1 MEVVERSLDKCN
13 VIYRPHPIFSG
24 RDCQYLFTNDGDT
37 VRELL
42 IKAGIDQ
49 KQPIVISLDDRL
61 LKVSE
66 WDVVCP
72 RAGQIINV
80 KATVTGG
87 GGGGGSNP
95 LQTVAMIA
103 LVVAVVA
110 LQQYYLL
117 PALGAMG
124 SAAAGMA
131 IMMAGSMLINA
142 VFASNPPNSSMGA
155 ISGQYSQASPTYSL
169 SGGSNRMRPYESM
182 PVIFGQIQFFP
193 DLAARPYTEY
203 QGSDQYLYQIF
214 HFGLS
219 DADFSD
225 FRIGT
230 TSLSDY
236 TDVVWRL
243 PDSSGTIPNFPGNV
257 DSIQGVELTNSLG
270 WVTRTT
276 SQNTYRVGLDIESVL
291 YYANDRGGMDAT
303 SVGIRVQIKKTS
315 ESIWQDVA
323 LSCSASGVSVNGSG
337 FTLSGNSQTPIR
349 ATLFINVEKGEY
361 DVRLIR
367 DTADSSDARLQ
378 NKTSWGALR
387 SYQADESA
395 YEGQHRRGLIIKA
408 SSQLNGAI
416 QQLSCKATSK
426 ATYWNGSSWV
436 TGATRNPS
444 HWFMDFAIGKRN
456 ANGKLLYG
464 VGRSYNSL
472 DLDGLHSWAQFCDR
486 EGLTFDAVLDGSQTV
501 HDFLDTIARCGFGSK
516 TMATGKLGV
525 VWDDRNPPISAA
537 YGMSNILAGSFEV
550 TYATENLAEEI
561 IVRYSNPDK
570 DFIQDEVRVIVP
582 GIENPVRSSSVDLY
596 GCANKAMAG
605 KFANYLAGQQK
616 YRTRRIK
623 WDCDFEGFASQRGDC
638 VILSHDL
645 TQWGY
650 SGRVVGFAQEDGY
663 FAENYVEAGYSESIS
678 RNKIQLDRSVPRSGD
693 VEYMMLKRP
702 DGSMTTYK
710 VDLALKESDILTLED
725 DIVFQEDALPM
736 DHIWFFSPLP
746 TPGKKVKILSVQPS
760 SESRVTLIATDEYEE
775 FYQAW
780 DGKFIEP
787 SQSTLL
793 LNSRPMIKKV
803 TFSEYAYLGQDG
815 SVRSSIT
822 ITFRATNFERA
833 NIKWRV
839 GQDQW
844 TAITVYS
851 SEFKID
857 TDRTGTLEVTLLP
870 INGLNFGDSVQA
882 SAYVF
887 GSQSTQLLANITSI
901 IPLYNNV
908 NGGQIVLNWSPVND
922 FRKQNLLYEVR
933 LGETWETAKP
943 IGRTPLTQYTT
954 IGDGVYW
961 VSPVYVA
968 SGTTIYSSAPASISI
983 IGSTLQNNVIASFD
997 ESLTWSGDLGGSAKI
1012 VSNLLMLESSSGVVT
1027 GNSGSYT
1034 MSGNHV
1040 IDVGSVSACN
1050 VMFTVYGGAQQ
1061 VGDNVLALADIFPI
1075 PDLLHTDLGAFVTIQ
1090 PQIALGN
1097 DQGVFGQW
1105 QDFLAGVY
1113 NARYFKGR
1121 VLISTLNPSVTPVVA
1136 DCVFSVDVPD
1146 RVETGQITS
1155 SGSGV
1160 TNVTYAKRF
1169 NGGATGLSVPAVQL
1183 TIVNAVVGDDVILSN
1198 ESLIGFSVQVKNNG
1212 SVVSRK
1218 LNWLSQGY

>member
-1 MEVVERSLDKCN
+1 MEVVERSPDKCS
-13 VIYRPHPIFSG
+13 VIYRPHPIFTG
-24 RDCQYLFTNDGDT
+24 RDCQFLLVVEGDT
-37 VRELL
+37 VRDILV
-42 IKAGIDQ
+42 KAGVDQ

-66 WDVVCP
+66 WDVICP

-80 KATVTGG
+80 KATVAGG

-95 LQTVAMIA
+95 LQAVAMVA
-103 LVVAVVA
+103 LVIAAVA
-110 LQQYYLL
+110 LAAPTGGASLYL
-117 PALGAMG
+117 AGAMG
-124 SAAAGMA
+124 ISATTASAMVMAG

-142 VFASNPPNSSMGA
+142 VFAANPPSASMGA
-155 ISGQYSQASPTYSL
+155 ISGQYSQGSPTYSL

-219 DADFSD
+219 DAEYSD

-230 TSLSDY
+230 TSLNDY
-236 TDVVWRL
+236 TDVTWKL
-243 PDSSGTIPNFPGNV
+243 PDSSGRIPNFPGNV
-257 DSIQGVELTNSLG
+257 DSIQGVELTHALG
-270 WVTRTT
+270 WATRTT
-276 SQNTYRVGLDIESVL
+276 SQNTYRIGIDIESVL
-291 YYANDRGGMDAT
+291 YYANNSGGLDAT

-315 ESIWQDVA
+315 ESAWNDPAI
-323 LSCSASGVSVNGSG
+323 SCAASGVSVSGGSV
-337 FTLSGNSQTPIR
+337 TLTGSSQTPIR
-349 ATLFINVEKGEY
+349 ATLFIDVPSGEY

-367 DTADSSDARLQ
+367 DSSDSSDARLQ
-378 NKTSWGALR
+378 NKTSWGTLR
-387 SYQADESA
+387 SYQADDSI

-408 SSQLNGAI
+408 SSQLNGAV
-416 QQLSCKATSK
+416 QQLSCKATAK

-436 TGATRNPS
+436 TGATRNPA
-444 HWFMDFAIGKRN
+444 HWFMDFAVGKRKG
-456 ANGKLLYG
+456 NGKLLYG
-464 VGRSYNSL
+464 AGRSPNSL
-472 DLDGLHSWAQFCDR
+472 DLEGLHSWAQFCDR
-486 EGLTFDAVLDGSQTV
+486 EGLTFDAVLDGNQTV

-516 TMATGKLGV
+516 TLATGKLGV
-525 VWDDRNPPISAA
+525 VWDERSPPVTAA

-550 TYATENLAEEI
+550 TYLTENLAEEL

-570 DFIQDEVRVIVP
+570 DFLQDEVRVIVP
-582 GIENPVRSSSVDLY
+582 GVENPTRTSSVDLY
-596 GCANKAMAG
+596 GCANKSMAG
-605 KFANYLAGQQK
+605 KFANYLAAQQK

-623 WDCDFEGFASQRGDC
+623 WDCDFEGFVSQRGDC

-650 SGRVVGFAQEDGY
+650 SGRVVSHSGKMI
-663 FAENYVEAGYSESIS
+663 V
-678 RNKIQLDRSVPRSGD
+678 LDRSVPRSGD
-693 VEYMMLKRP
+693 FEYMMLKRP
-702 DGSMTTYK
+702 DGSMTTYR
-710 VDLALKESDILTLED
+710 VMIGFEESDTLTLD
-725 DIVFQEDALPM
+725 ADPVFQDDVLPM
-736 DHIWFFSPLP
+736 DHMWFFSPLA

-760 SESRVTLIATDEYEE
+760 SESRITLIATDEYEE
-775 FYQAW
+775 FYRAW
-780 DGKFIEP
+780 DGAYIEP
-787 SQSTLL
+787 RQNMLL
-793 LNSRPMIKKV
+793 LNSKPTIKNV
-803 TFSEYAYLGQDG
+803 VFSEYAYLGQDG
-815 SVRSSIT
+815 AVRSSIAV
-822 ITFRATNFERA
+822 TFKAANFERA

-844 TAITVYS
+844 TAVTVYS

-857 TDRTGTLEVTLLP
+857 TDRTGTLELTLLP
-870 INGLNFGDSVQA
+870 INGLNFGDPVQA

-908 NGGQIVLNWSPVND
+908 NGGQIVLNWGPVND

-968 SGTTIYSSAPASISI
+968 SGTTIYSSIPASISI

-997 ESLTWSGDLGGSAKI
+997 ESLTWSGALGGAAKI
-1012 VSNLLMLESSSGVVT
+1012 SNGLLMLNSSGGAVI

-1034 MSGNHV
+1034 MPSSHV
-1040 IDVGSVSACN
+1040 IDVGSVAPCN
-1050 VMFTVYGGAQQ
+1050 VVFNVYGGAQG
-1061 VGDNVLALADIFPI
+1061 VSDNVLTLSNVLSVA
-1075 PDLLHTDLGAFVTIQ
+1075 DLLHTDLGAFVTIQ

-1097 DQGVFGQW
+1097 NDGVFGQW
-1105 QDFLAGVY
+1105 QDFLSGVY

-1155 SGSGV
+1155 SGLGL

-1198 ESLIGFSVQVKNNG
+1198 ESLTGFSVQVKNN
-1212 SVVSRK
+1212 SSIVSRK